1 MAKNDKYYEN
11 VKEALQKEGWIIT
24 HSPFRVRIDNKIK
37 FKMDLGAERTLFE
50 FENTKEKIVVEIKSF
65 LDPSFINDFHD
76 CVGQYNDY
84 LGALEYTQVKRK
96 LWLAIPHTVYM
107 DNFMHPFIISQLT
120 RNSMSIVTFDPTINR
135 IVQWIPR

>member
-11 VKEALQKEGWIIT
+11 VKEALQKDGWTIT
-24 HSPFRVRIDNKIK
+24 HPSFRVRIDNKLK

-50 FENTKEKIVVEIKSF
+50 FENRKEKIVVEIKSF

-76 CVGQYNDY
+76 AVGQYNDY
-84 LGALEYTQVKRK
+84 LGALEYTQIERK
-96 LWLAIPHTVYM
+96 LWLAIPHKVYM
-107 DNFMHPFIISQLT
+107 DNFMHPYIISQLT

-135 IVQWIPR
+135 IIQWIPR

>member
-11 VKEALQKEGWIIT
+11 VKEALQKDGWIIT
-24 HSPFRVRIDNKIK
+24 HSPFRVRIDHIK

-65 LDPSFINDFHD
+65 LDSSFINDFHD

-96 LWLAIPHTVYM
+96 LWLAIPHKVYL
-107 DNFMHPFIISQLT
+107 DNFMHPFIISQVV

-135 IVQWIPR
+135 IIQWIPR